1 MQSWRKG
8 IKPSSTPLSSSTDKD
23 HHEDDTQI
31 LPHPHT
37 HSHGEAD
44 YEIPPHDLKLSQKMA
59 PLQFF
64 KTCRTLASLAVEYYP
79 NEKDTLSTSFTL
91 LGLLGDEPSDED
103 ASEMGESMIETFSEQ
118 FKNSFDTILNKDDAF
133 FDLDHPI
140 LQGMGAKEKW
150 MALTSVQK
158 RSIWVEMAMLVQYS
172 NLGKMY
178 SLCPSKMMDM
188 ITSMADKVSKQVAN
202 GEMKL
207 DSLNP
212 MELGQSLVSSMT
224 PEEIED
230 IGRTLMEK
238 DTMEDMMR
246 LMQTSMKGLQ
256 GGGGMPSNMP
266 MPDFSQMASIA
277 AMLQKK

>member
-8 IKPSSTPLSSSTDKD
+8 IKPSSTSSSSNTFSASNISRDT
-23 HHEDDTQI
+23 EDDTQI
-31 LPHPHT
+31 
-37 HSHGEAD
+37 HSHDDDIA
-44 YEIPPHDLKLSQKMA
+44 PHDVKLSERMA

-79 NEKDTLSTSFTL
+79 DEKDTLHTSFTL
-91 LGLLGDEPSDED
+91 LGFLGDMPSDDD
-103 ASEMGESMIETFSEQ
+103 ASEMGNTMIETFSDQ
-118 FKNSFDTILNKDDAF
+118 FKDSFETILNKDDAF
-133 FDLDHPI
+133 FDIDHPI
-140 LQGMGAKEKW
+140 LQGMKAKEKW
-150 MALTSVQK
+150 ALLTSDQK
-158 RSIWVEMAMLVQYS
+158 RSIWVEMAMLVQYA

-188 ITSMADKVSKQVAN
+188 ITTMADKVSRQVAN
-202 GEMKL
+202 GEMNL

-212 MELGQSLVSSMT
+212 MELGQSLVSNMSA
-224 PEEIED
+224 EEIEE
-230 IGRTLMEK
+230 IGKTLMQK

-256 GGGGMPSNMP
+256 SGSGGLPSNMP